1 MVSLYEVPGKILGHP
16 TELKTFMETMD
27 IDGNRIPTPEER
39 EAIQP
44 LPFTIPRWVNNILVM
59 TCTAL
64 TTVTI
69 GIIFVLL
76 AKHFKMK
83 ALVSGIA
90 LSTLPPPPVE
100 ALNLT
105 AAAMASAL
113 IAPNP
118 EIGTKV
124 ICSCPVAVIWQN
136 ILGYLVLI
144 YAIAQY
150 FRPITWCRGYKY
162 NKCCTLYLF
171 VCDIDHV
178 RYSPLKIMNLKGHV
192 HHYKMKYNG
201 DGLNMT
207 LVRSC
212 TYDTMKLAWNGVQV
226 MEKNDPLN
234 LPLTVTVALRHKI
247 MTRRIYN
254 QLGDIQYMIR
264 QGSSWHDIID
274 YYRAKRKAVKFKAE
288 TKENKD
294 IQSPKR
300 ERTQK
305 KKNKTQA
312 QPVDV

>member
-1 MVSLYEVPGKILGHP
+1 
-16 TELKTFMETMD
+16 METMD

-64 TTVTI
+64 TSVTI

-83 ALVSGIA
+83 ALVSGIS
-90 LSTLPPPPVE
+90 LSSLPLPPVE

-124 ICSCPVAVIWQN
+124 ICSYPVAVVWQN

-150 FRPITWCRGYKY
+150 FRPITWCRGCKY
-162 NKCCTLYLF
+162 NKCCTLYQF
-171 VCDIDHV
+171 VYDIDHV
-178 RYSPLKIMNLKGHV
+178 RYSLLKIMNLKGHV

-212 TYDTMKLAWNGVQV
+212 TYDTMKLAWNGV
-226 MEKNDPLN
+226 
-234 LPLTVTVALRHKI
+234 
-247 MTRRIYN
+247 
-254 QLGDIQYMIR
+254 
-264 QGSSWHDIID
+264 
-274 YYRAKRKAVKFKAE
+274 
-288 TKENKD
+288 
-294 IQSPKR
+294 
-300 ERTQK
+300 
-305 KKNKTQA
+305 
-312 QPVDV
+312 

>member
-1 MVSLYEVPGKILGHP
+1 MCKERSPSSVASKQPQYTEEVQRFAVSLYEAPENILGHP
-16 TELKTFMETMD
+16 IKLETFMETMD

-39 EAIQP
+39 EVVQP

-113 IAPNP
+113 IAPNL

-124 ICSCPVAVIWQN
+124 ICFYPVAVVWQN

-150 FRPITWCRGYKY
+150 FRPITWCSG
-162 NKCCTLYLF
+162 
-171 VCDIDHV
+171 
-178 RYSPLKIMNLKGHV
+178 
-192 HHYKMKYNG
+192 
-201 DGLNMT
+201 
-207 LVRSC
+207 
-212 TYDTMKLAWNGVQV
+212 
-226 MEKNDPLN
+226 
-234 LPLTVTVALRHKI
+234 
-247 MTRRIYN
+247 
-254 QLGDIQYMIR
+254 
-264 QGSSWHDIID
+264 
-274 YYRAKRKAVKFKAE
+274 
-288 TKENKD
+288 
-294 IQSPKR
+294 
-300 ERTQK
+300 
-305 KKNKTQA
+305 
-312 QPVDV
+312 